1 MQGSRD
7 KSTLIVSA
15 RICHYDL
22 ITNNRPL
29 TFETVYQIPIL
40 KVDRRPPLLPPEG
53 NSSLGTKHRMVSA
66 GLAAHLETRSLV
78 FLEQVETFP
87 MVLNTT
93 EGCGLS
99 TVMEQMGSSQDLC
112 LSWIVLG
119 EPEKESVAAR
129 LPRQGISNNKK
140 QSFLGVF
147 LSNLVILTEL
157 YGSTSSKT

>member
-22 ITNNRPL
+22 ITNNGPL

-53 NSSLGTKHRMVSA
+53 NFSPGTKRRMASA
-66 GLAAHLETRSLV
+66 GLALHLETRSLV
-78 FLEQVETFP
+78 FLAQGETFP

-99 TVMEQMGSSQDLC
+99 TAMEQVGSSQDPC
-112 LSWIVLG
+112 LSWIVL
-119 EPEKESVAAR
+119 ERTEKQSKAAR
-129 LPRQGISNNKK
+129 LPRQGIATTRNRT
-140 QSFLGVF
+140 FLGYF
-147 LSNLVILTEL
+147 
-157 YGSTSSKT
+157 